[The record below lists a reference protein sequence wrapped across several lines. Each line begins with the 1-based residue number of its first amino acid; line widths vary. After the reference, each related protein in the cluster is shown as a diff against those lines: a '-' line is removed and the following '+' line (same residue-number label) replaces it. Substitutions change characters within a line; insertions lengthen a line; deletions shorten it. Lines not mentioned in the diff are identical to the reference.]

1 MSEEKQNCSGECST
15 CKSVCG
21 TVCPVCSAPG
31 KLVPSIT
38 VATLSKS
45 KVNLEKD
52 YYLCLRPNCN
62 VAYFTEDKE
71 YIEKTDVNIPIWFK
85 SKYEEYIVCY
95 CRDIYLKDIV
105 KAVFTLGG
113 CENKKEILE
122 FLGKTE
128 GAGKCIIKN
137 PTGAPCD
144 ELFINAITYANNIYN
159 KMKEQQN
166 KED

>member
-1 MSEEKQNCSGECST
+1 MSEEKINCNGECST
-15 CKSVCG
+15 CKSTCG
-21 TVCPVCSAPG
+21 TTCPKCKAPG

-38 VATLSKS
+38 VATLSNA
-45 KVNLEKD
+45 KVNLEED
-52 YYLCLRPNCN
+52 HYLCLRPNCDTI
-62 VAYFTEDKE
+62 YFTESGKVVNKE
-71 YIEKTDVNIPIWFK
+71 EVNVPVWFK

-95 CRDIYLKDIV
+95 CRNIYLKDIV
-105 KAVFTLGG
+105 LAVMSLGG

-144 ELFINAITYANNIYN
+144 ELFTNAITYANNIYN

-166 KED
+166 KEV